1 MLEVAELGISGSK
14 SQNKASDSPVMKED
28 KELSPA
34 SRRVRDAAEHL
45 LSVVLE
51 QVGQVET
58 SVFSYSILQKY
69 DIFRASCGVQGGGP
83 PQTKLFEILQ
93 RL

>member
-51 QVGQVET
+51 QVGQVREVET
-58 SVFSYSILQKY
+58 SVFSYSI
-69 DIFRASCGVQGGGP
+69 RN
-83 PQTKLFEILQ
+83 
-93 RL
+93 

>member
-51 QVGQVET
+51 QVGQVREVET
-58 SVFSYSILQKY
+58 SVFSYSI
-69 DIFRASCGVQGGGP
+69 RNQGKG
-83 PQTKLFEILQ
+83 
-93 RL
+93 

>member
-51 QVGQVET
+51 QVGQVREVVT
-58 SVFSYSILQKY
+58 SVFSYSI
-69 DIFRASCGVQGGGP
+69 RN
-83 PQTKLFEILQ
+83 
-93 RL
+93 